1 MRLRTVMIF
10 ACGLAQLSLMPSVLQ
25 ADEPPRLFVLSPTAL
40 ATVKRRVAHADQR
53 LVAAMKKLR
62 AEADEA
68 LSAGPYS
75 VTSGGVLPPSGD
87 EHDYLSIGPYW
98 WPDPEKDDGLPYIRR
113 DGRVNP
119 EFYEHDTVPRGKMC
133 DAVETLAL
141 AYYLT
146 GEEKYASHAARLL
159 RAWFLD
165 EETRMNPHLQYG
177 QAIPGRCTG
186 RGIGLIDTLSF
197 IDLLDAVG
205 MLAGSEAWSARDRE
219 LLEAWFRQFLHWM
232 LESRYGR
239 DEAATKNN
247 HGTWYDAQIAAYA
260 LFTGRE
266 DVATRVLREAAGKRI
281 ARQIEP
287 DGRQP
292 HELART
298 KSFSYSV
305 MNLRG
310 MFTLAA
316 LAERVDVDLW
326 SYESV
331 DGRSIRKAIDY
342 LAHYVDNKDAWQHEQ
357 IGGVKL
363 AGLYPLLRWA
373 AIAYEE
379 PKYQAAIGRLKDFDP
394 SDARTELLFPAP

>member
-1 MRLRTVMIF
+1 M
-10 ACGLAQLSLMPSVLQ
+10 C
-25 ADEPPRLFVLSPTAL
+25 
-40 ATVKRRVAHADQR
+40 
-53 LVAAMKKLR
+53 
-62 AEADEA
+62 
-68 LSAGPYS
+68 
-75 VTSGGVLPPSGD
+75 
-87 EHDYLSIGPYW
+87 
-98 WPDPEKDDGLPYIRR
+98 
-113 DGRVNP
+113 
-119 EFYEHDTVPRGKMC
+119 DTVQ
-133 DAVETLAL
+133 TLAL

-146 GEEKYASHAARLL
+146 GQESYANHAAHLL

-165 EETRMNPHLQYG
+165 NETRMNPHLKYG

-205 MLAGSEAWSARDRE
+205 MLAESEAWSAEDQE
-219 LLEAWFRQFLHWM
+219 LLKAWFSQFLDWM

-266 DVATRVLREAAGKRI
+266 DIATRVLQAAAEKRI
-281 ARQIEP
+281 ARQIDP

-310 MFTLAA
+310 MFTLAS
-316 LAERVDVDLW
+316 LADCVDMDLW
-326 SYESV
+326 NYESH

-342 LAHYVDNKDAWQHEQ
+342 LVQFIDNKEAWRHEQ
-357 IGGVKL
+357 IGGVKP
-363 AGLYPLLRWA
+363 ARLYPLLRWA

-379 PKYQAAIGRLKDFDP
+379 PQYEAAIGRIEDFDP
-394 SDARTELLFPAP
+394 TSARTELLFPAPIP